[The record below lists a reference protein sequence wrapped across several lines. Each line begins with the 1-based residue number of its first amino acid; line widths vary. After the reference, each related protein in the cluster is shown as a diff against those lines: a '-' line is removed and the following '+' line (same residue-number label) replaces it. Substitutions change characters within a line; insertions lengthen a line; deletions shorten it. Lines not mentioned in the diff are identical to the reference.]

1 MKSKNILTLIVAAGL
16 TSFAANA
23 KASNILYYGTAFSTN
38 SEVGILFDGTT
49 LSVTDG
55 GYQGWTL
62 QNYQS
67 FNDFEM
73 GDTPAYLAF
82 GNSRY
87 TYNYTSELGNSTE
100 VSSAL
105 SFSSA
110 PNFFSSFTNKNFGLR
125 WNSESSYGAN
135 DGNLYYGWM
144 NISYDQPS
152 GVLTFLGAAINTAPN
167 TGITVGATGAIPE
180 PSTYGLIGIGALG
193 VAFAARRRKA
203 KVA

>member
-1 MKSKNILTLIVAAGL
+1 MKTKNILILIVAAGL

-23 KASNILYYGTAFSTN
+23 KAAVIYNRTTFSTTN
-38 SEVGILFDGTT
+38 SVGIYFDGST

-55 GYQGWTL
+55 GYSGWSL
-62 QNYQS
+62 QNHQA
-67 FNDFEM
+67 FNDGPF
-73 GDTPAYLAF
+73 DNYPAEVGF

-87 TYNYTSELGNSTE
+87 TYDYTSELSNYSIVGSN
-100 VSSAL
+100 L
-105 SFSSA
+105 SFG
-110 PNFFSSFTNKNFGLR
+110 NFPSLSNSVTDKIYGLR

-144 NISYDQPS
+144 NISYNQSS
-152 GVLTFLGAAINTAPN
+152 GTLTFLGAAMNTAPN
-167 TGITVGATGAIPE
+167 TPITVEATGAIPE
-180 PSTYGLIGIGALG
+180 PSTYGLIGLGALG